1 MAFEVKVTIFIVAAV
16 LVGAA
21 LLFWLFYK
29 PVKRFIFR
37 NSPNEVF
44 YQKIIKV
51 VRDRDL
57 YLINNFE
64 VEIDKDK
71 IMKID
76 HIVGGD
82 KYIYIIND
90 RYFDGTIV
98 GSATDD
104 WWRYF
109 TKGRKDAVVKTEIVN
124 PLMETKNMI
133 IRLGVQRN
141 LPIEYCIGI
150 VLIND
155 DCFVAGFKNI
165 PGAVQLVTYSQFEKV
180 MKQFETQQIGNINS
194 SDLHKAIH
202 DLYEI
207 SEETKNG
214 KQQ

>member
-1 MAFEVKVTIFIVAAV
+1 MAFEVKVTIFIVAAI

-21 LLFWLFYK
+21 LLFWFFYK

-44 YQKIIKV
+44 YQKIIKI

-64 VEIDKDK
+64 VEFDKGK
-71 IMKID
+71 TMKID
-76 HIVGGD
+76 HIIGGD

-133 IRLGVQRN
+133 IRLSIQRN
-141 LPIEYCIGI
+141 LPIEYVVGI

-155 DCFVAGFKNI
+155 DCFVTGFKNI
-165 PGAVQLVTYSQFEKV
+165 EGAVQLTTYSQLEKV
-180 MKQFETQQIGNINS
+180 IKKYESQQIGNINPD
-194 SDLHKAIH
+194 DLHKAIH

-214 KQQ
+214 KQ

>member
-16 LVGAA
+16 LVGVA
-21 LLFWLFYK
+21 LLFWFFYN
-29 PVKRFIFR
+29 PIKRFIFR

-44 YQKIIKV
+44 YQKIIKI

-64 VEIDKDK
+64 VEIEKNK
-71 IMKID
+71 TMKID
-76 HIVGGD
+76 HIIGGD

-133 IRLGVQRN
+133 IRLSIQRN
-141 LPIEYCIGI
+141 LPLEYVVGI

-155 DCFVAGFKNI
+155 DCFVTGFKNI
-165 PGAVQLVTYSQFEKV
+165 EGAVQLTTYSQLEKV
-180 MKQFETQQIGNINS
+180 IKKYESEPIGNINS
-194 SDLHKAIH
+194 DDLHKVIH

-214 KQQ
+214 K